1 LSDNAQVWQ
10 VNEYQKSFDQFL
22 KVVCYVCAAWWFLDL
37 LYVLPQPIADKVLK
51 FVLAKLPF

>member
-1 LSDNAQVWQ
+1 VRQ

-22 KVVCYVCAAWWFLDL
+22 KVFCYVCAAWWFLDL

>member
-1 LSDNAQVWQ
+1 MNV
-10 VNEYQKSFDQFL
+10 YQKNFDLFL
-22 KVVCYVCAAWWFLDL
+22 KIFCYVCAAWWFLDL